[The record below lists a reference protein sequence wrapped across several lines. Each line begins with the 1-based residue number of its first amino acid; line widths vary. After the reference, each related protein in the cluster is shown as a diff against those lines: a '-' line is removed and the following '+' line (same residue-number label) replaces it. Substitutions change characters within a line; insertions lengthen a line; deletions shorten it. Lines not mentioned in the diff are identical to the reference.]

1 MPGGFRACCGL
12 SSLPPYVDVARPA
25 RPLVTDGTEPA
36 PPATDTAVIRG
47 SRKESVGVMTC
58 RLIVDLAAGRA
69 PTRPVRPPGQ
79 GRAWRWRTR
88 CEPGPRPGSRAW
100 ASPAGT

>member
-1 MPGGFRACCGL
+1 M
-12 SSLPPYVDVARPA
+12 PPYVDVARPA

-69 PTRPVRPPGQ
+69 PEAVGQ
-79 GRAWRWRTR
+79 APW
-88 CEPGPRPGSRAW
+88 
-100 ASPAGT
+100 AGTGVTVENPLRTSSSAWLAGMGIASRYP